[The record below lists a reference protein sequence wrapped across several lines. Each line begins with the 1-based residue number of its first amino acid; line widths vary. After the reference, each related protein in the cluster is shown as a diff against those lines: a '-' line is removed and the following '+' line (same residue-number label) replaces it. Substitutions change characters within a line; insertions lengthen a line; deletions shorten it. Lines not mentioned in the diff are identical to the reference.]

1 MPFAGYEN
9 FDACVASNQDKND
22 PEAYCAAIQQEVEG
36 KQAMSPV
43 ALAASDRDPCWEGY
57 EQVGMKEGENGP
69 VPNCVPKGKSNKAMS
84 ALVFTMRDLEGAPI
98 RRQSLGN
105 NKVRYR
111 DVKLLSPGIWTDAG
125 SQSAAYYSPDGI
137 RNLRAEYDP
146 NKYPGPPVN
155 IQHDVDMA
163 TGETHDAS
171 VAGYVDPNSLAVDDA
186 DNLYGDIVIDRSRS
200 AGAYADDNLMSALES
215 KGRLGF
221 GGPSVEIPAK
231 GLQEV
236 FDPARNMPEIKGG
249 LISGLGL
256 VMDPAAKTVSFAKE
270 VARRGVAMSG
280 TNTKSYYLKRSLMD
294 TDGIR
299 DVMDRYGIE
308 TGGKSDEEL
317 AMMAEE
323 VAVMAPED
331 EEPML
336 PEDRQAMY
344 EEDEMYDDSLGEEDE
359 MMQDAPGP
367 MPPMDEE
374 EELDMTVEMEEEE
387 MYEDE
392 EEMAMAEGMEE
403 DEDEMDMQ
411 MGDMP
416 YDDEEEEME
425 MGGMPRDQNPLL
437 NPDTPDDEDRDMSY
451 SPQKGSLPQPMN
463 ADEDQL
469 MEDDMDEEEMVD
481 DVGGLEQRVANL
493 EDAISQV
500 MSAPRVRQEIKRE
513 LSRVNRRL
521 SAVERRPRSSKTLA
535 DSEGSEWADADLGII
550 NTGPGSYSR

>member
-1 MPFAGYEN
+1 MLYADARGDSTMPT
-9 FDACVASNQDKND
+9 
-22 PEAYCAAIQQEVEG
+22 
-36 KQAMSPV
+36 
-43 ALAASDRDPCWEGY
+43 
-57 EQVGMKEGENGP
+57 
-69 VPNCVPKGKSNKAMS
+69 S

-98 RRQSLGN
+98 RRQELGN
-105 NKVRYR
+105 GKVRYS

-146 NKYPGPPVN
+146 NQYPGPPVN

-163 TGETHDAS
+163 TGETHEAS
-171 VAGYVDPNSLAVDDA
+171 VAGYVDPDSLAVDDA

-236 FDPARNMPEIKGG
+236 FDSARNMPEIKGG

-323 VAVMAPED
+323 VAVMAPEQE

-359 MMQDAPGP
+359 MMQDAPAP
-367 MPPMDEE
+367 MPPLEE
-374 EELDMTVEMEEEE
+374 DEELDMNVEMEEEE

-392 EEMAMAEGMEE
+392 MS
-403 DEDEMDMQ
+403 
-411 MGDMP
+411 MP
-416 YDDEEEEME
+416 DEEEEMQMGDVPFDEEEDEELE

-451 SPQKGSLPQPMN
+451 SPEKGSLPQPMN

-469 MEDDMDEEEMVD
+469 MEDDPEEEEMLD

-513 LSRVNRRL
+513 LSAVNRRL
-521 SAVERRPRSSKTLA
+521 SAVERKPRSPRTLA

-550 NTGPGSYSR
+550 NTGPGTYSR